1 MEWTELTTAR
11 VSSHILHTNN
21 IVRTTLLVD
30 GLAFFGGVVI
40 VYLQKLAAWQPRS
53 QVSWVSGSPFSAAV
67 SCCSSWEIK
76 CNVGGSTITLF
87 ICYYWSG
94 ENKLWLT
101 KKIVF
106 QSNLFIVCIHAYVH
120 LWPLTIGKLELQQ
133 INFHISHF
141 VWIHGI
147 KWLSAL
153 VMLVGK
159 FHWICKL
166 LWPVMSLFCCIN

>member
-1 MEWTELTTAR
+1 MVWR
-11 VSSHILHTNN
+11 
-21 IVRTTLLVD
+21 
-30 GLAFFGGVVI
+30 FFGGVVI

-53 QVSWVSGSPFSAAV
+53 QVSWVSGSLFSAAV

-106 QSNLFIVCIHAYVH
+106 QSNLFIVCMYTCICSSM
-120 LWPLTIGKLELQQ
+120 TINYWKIGIATNKL
-133 INFHISHF
+133 SHF
-141 VWIHGI
+141 TFCVDSWN
-147 KWLSAL
+147 KVELSVF

-159 FHWICKL
+159 FHWKWKL